1 MLIFE
6 NLNQTIIRMKKFLYF
21 FVLCAFAVVTANA
34 NDNKIEFTEF
44 DLDNGLHVILHRDNS
59 TPIVAVSILYHVGS
73 KNEDP
78 NKTGFAHFFEHL
90 LFEGSENIERGQFDK
105 LCTAAGGVNNAY
117 TSNDQTYYFDLL
129 PSNQLELGLYLESER
144 LMHAKIDQIG
154 VDTQKEVVKEERR
167 QRYDNQP
174 YGKFREEMYKRAFK
188 VHPYRWTPI
197 GSMEHL
203 NSAEL
208 QDFMD
213 FYHTFYVPQNATL
226 SIAGDID
233 ISETKKLV
241 ELYFAEIPRGENEV
255 PRPSVVEPK
264 QTEEI
269 RDVVYDNIQLP
280 AVFYGYHSPAQ
291 GTDDFYAMEM
301 LTTVLSDGQSSRL
314 YKEIVDK
321 QQIALQVAAFP
332 QPSEDPGLFIVLGLA
347 NMGLGIEELENAMEV
362 EIEKISTELISERE
376 YQKVRNQIE
385 NDFILSNSTIAG
397 VAESLADY
405 HVYFGDANL
414 INTEIERYMKVTRE
428 DILFVAQKYLKKEN
442 RVALHYLPKDQESN

>member
-1 MLIFE
+1 M
-6 NLNQTIIRMKKFLYF
+6 NKFIYALF
-21 FVLCAFAVVTANA
+21 ICVVFSSQVSAE
-34 NDNKIEFTEF
+34 DNKIEFTEF
-44 DLDNGLHVILHRDNS
+44 DLDNGLHVILHQDNS

-105 LCTAAGGVNNAY
+105 LLTAAGAVNNAY
-117 TSNDQTYYFDLL
+117 TTNDQTYYYDLL

-144 LMHAKIDQIG
+144 LLHAKIDQIG

-167 QRYDNQP
+167 QRIDNQP
-174 YGKFREEMYKRAFK
+174 YGSFQEEMYKRAYK
-188 VHPYRWTPI
+188 VHPYRWTTI

-233 ISETKKLV
+233 IEETKKLV
-241 ELYFAEIPRGENEV
+241 DLYFSEIPRGKNEV
-255 PRPSVVEPK
+255 PRPTIVEPA

-269 RDVVYDNIQLP
+269 RDVVYDNIQLS
-280 AVFYGYHSPAQ
+280 AVFQGYRMPAQ
-291 GTDDFYAMEM
+291 GTEDFYAMEM
-301 LTTVLSDGQSSRL
+301 LTTILSDGQSSRL

-321 QQIALQVAAFP
+321 QQKAVQVAAVPF
-332 QPSEDPGLFIVLGLA
+332 SGEDPGLFIVLGLA
-347 NMGLGIEELENAMEV
+347 NMGIEIEDLEESMDV
-362 EIEKISTELISERE
+362 EIDKMKNELISERE
-376 YQKVRNQIE
+376 FQKVRNQLE
-385 NDFILSNSTIAG
+385 NDFISSNSTIAG
-397 VAESLADY
+397 IAESLADY
-405 HVYFGDANL
+405 HVYYDDANL
-414 INTEIERYMKVTRE
+414 INTEIERYMQVTRE
-428 DILFVAQKYLKKEN
+428 DIMKVAQKYLSKES
-442 RVALHYLPKDQESN
+442 RVVLYYLPKEKESN